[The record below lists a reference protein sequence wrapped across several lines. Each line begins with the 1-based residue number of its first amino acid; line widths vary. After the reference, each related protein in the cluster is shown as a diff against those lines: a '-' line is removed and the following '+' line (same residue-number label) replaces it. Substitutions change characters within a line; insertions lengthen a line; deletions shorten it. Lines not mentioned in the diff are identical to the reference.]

1 MKYLPI
7 LITTPGETDIKYW
20 TTSHG
25 KARRKMHTLKQIHI
39 STNTHTHKHAYK
51 YVNTHTHTHVHTTL
65 KGAWGELA

>member
-25 KARRKMHTLKQIHI
+25 RDRRKMHTLKQMHI
-39 STNTHTHKHAYK
+39 SPHTHMHMHTPTNTHTYIHIKL
-51 YVNTHTHTHVHTTL
+51 VIFS
-65 KGAWGELA
+65 G